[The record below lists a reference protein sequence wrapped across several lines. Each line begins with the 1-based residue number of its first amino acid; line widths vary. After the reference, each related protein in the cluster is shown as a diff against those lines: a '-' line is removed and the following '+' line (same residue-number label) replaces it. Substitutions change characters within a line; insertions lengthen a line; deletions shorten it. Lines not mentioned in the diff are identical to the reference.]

1 MKAAVVVEPGKLE
14 IWDIDK
20 PVIGEYDALVEILYC
35 ATCIGTDKN
44 YIYGRHI
51 RPVQYPMLLGHEAV
65 GRVVELGKGVK
76 NFAVGDLVTDVGC
89 PATPD
94 GRISS
99 RAGGYAEY
107 GIVKDVCEMK
117 KAGISRAEWEK
128 HRANRVIPS
137 WFSPAASTLI
147 TPYRETLSY
156 LRRIGVKKG
165 SRVLILGSGCTGLCF
180 AANAVN
186 EGAALVA
193 MIGTPA
199 REAVAKKLGVHA
211 FVSYKADDAYKTME
225 EMGGG
230 PFDII
235 IDGVG
240 AKGALSNALKLLKP
254 FGTCGVY
261 GWYDWNANYIDPFAA
276 RDSFV
281 FYSGGYDQAETHDD
295 VIAYMKCGDLDPADI
310 LALDHIYDLDDIWQ
324 AYHDAWDRKVIK
336 SVVRVNKKA

>member
-1 MKAAVVVEPGKLE
+1 MKAAVVVEPGRLE
-14 IWDIDK
+14 IWDIDQ
-20 PVIGEYDALVEILYC
+20 PVPGDYEALVEILYC

-65 GRVVELGKGVK
+65 GRVVELGRGVK

-89 PATPD
+89 PGTPD

-117 KAGISRAEWEK
+117 KAGIPREMWEK
-128 HRANRVIPS
+128 NRANRGIPS

-165 SRVLILGSGCTGLCF
+165 TRVLILGSGCTGLCF

-186 EGAALVA
+186 EGASLVG
-193 MIGTPA
+193 MIGTPL
-199 REAVAKKLGVHA
+199 REGIAKKLGVNA
-211 FVSYKADDAYKTME
+211 FISYKEENAVSAME
-225 EMGGG
+225 AAASGL
-230 PFDII
+230 FDII

-240 AKGALSNALKLLKP
+240 VRGGLSQALRLLKP
-254 FGTCGVY
+254 YGVCGVY
-261 GWYDWNANYIDPFAA
+261 GWYDWDANIIDPFAA
-276 RDSFV
+276 RDSFT
-281 FYSGGYDQAETHDD
+281 FYAGGYDQAETHDD
-295 VIAYMKCGDLDPADI
+295 VIRYMQCGDLDPADI
-310 LALDHIYDLDDIWQ
+310 LALDHIYELDDIWQ
-324 AYHDAWDRKVIK
+324 AYQDAWDRKVIK
-336 SVVRVNKKA
+336 SVVRVKR

>member
-1 MKAAVVVEPGKLE
+1 MKAAVVVEPGRLE
-14 IWDIDK
+14 IWDIDR
-20 PVIGEYDALVEILYC
+20 PVPGEYEALVEILYC
-35 ATCIGTDKN
+35 ATCAGTDKN

-65 GRVVELGKGVK
+65 GRVVELGRGVR

-99 RAGGYAEY
+99 RAGGFAEY

-117 KAGISRAEWEK
+117 KAGIPRAAWEK

-137 WFSPAASTLI
+137 WFSPAASTMI

-165 SRVLILGSGCTGLCF
+165 SRVLILGSGCAGLCF
-180 AANAVN
+180 AAHAVN
-186 EGAALVA
+186 EGASLVA

-199 REAVAKKLGVHA
+199 RETVAKKLGVSI
-211 FVSYKADDAYKTME
+211 FVSYKE
-225 EMGGG
+225 ENAVDVMGEAARE

-235 IDGVG
+235 IDAVGV
-240 AKGALSNALKLLKP
+240 KGGLSDALRLLKP
-254 FGTCGVY
+254 YGACGIY
-261 GWYDWNANYIDPFAA
+261 GWYDWDTNVISPLAA
-276 RDSFV
+276 RDSFI
-281 FYSGGYDQAETHDD
+281 YYAGGYDQAETHDD
-295 VIAYMKCGDLDPADI
+295 VIRAMLSGDLDPADI
-310 LALDHIYDLDDIWQ
+310 LALDHIYELDDIWQ
-324 AYHDAWDRKVIK
+324 AYRDVWDRKVIK
-336 SVVRVNKKA
+336 SVVRVKK

>member
-1 MKAAVVVEPGKLE
+1 MRAAVVVEPGKLE

-20 PVIGEYDALVEILYC
+20 PIVGDYDALVEILYG

-51 RPVQYPMLLGHEAV
+51 RPVQYPMLLGHESV
-65 GRVVELGKGVK
+65 GRVVELGRKVK

-89 PATPD
+89 PGTPD

-117 KAGISRAEWEK
+117 KDGSPRAEWEK
-128 HRANRVIPS
+128 NRANRVIPA

-156 LRRIGVKKG
+156 SRRIGVKKG
-165 SRVLILGSGCTGLCF
+165 SRVLILGSGCAGLCF
-180 AANAVN
+180 AAHAVN

-199 REAVAKKLGVHA
+199 REAVTKKLGVHA
-211 FVSYKADDAYKTME
+211 FISYKSEDIYKTLE
-225 EMGGG
+225 DEYGL
-230 PFDII
+230 FDII
-235 IDGVG
+235 IDAVG
-240 AKGALSNALKLLKP
+240 AKGALSDALALLKP
-254 FGTCGVY
+254 YGTCGVY
-261 GWYDWNANYIDPFAA
+261 GWYDWNANYINPFAA
-276 RDSFV
+276 RYSFV
-281 FYSGGYDQAETHDD
+281 FYSGGYDQSETHDD
-295 VIAYMKCGDLDPADI
+295 VITYMKSGDLNPADI
-310 LALDHIYDLDDIWQ
+310 LELGHIYELDDIWK
-324 AYHDAWDRKVIK
+324 AYTDAWDRKVIK
-336 SVVRVNKKA
+336 SVIRIRG

>member
-1 MKAAVVVEPGKLE
+1 MRATVVVEPGKLE

-20 PVIGEYDALVEILYC
+20 PAVGDYDALVEILFG
-35 ATCIGTDKN
+35 ATCIGTDRN
-44 YIYGRHI
+44 YIYGCHI
-51 RPVQYPMLLGHEAV
+51 RPVQYPMLLGHESV
-65 GRVVELGKGVK
+65 GRVVELGRKVK

-99 RAGGYAEY
+99 RAGGFAEY

-117 KAGISRAEWEK
+117 KAGIPRAEWDK

-156 LRRIGVKKG
+156 LRRIGVKEG
-165 SRVLILGSGCTGLCF
+165 SRVLVLGSGCAGLCF
-180 AANAVN
+180 AAHAVN

-199 REAVAKKLGVHA
+199 REAVAKKLGVHE
-211 FVSYKADDAYKTME
+211 FISYKQEAAVKALE
-225 EMGGG
+225 ASCGL
-230 PFDII
+230 FDVI
-235 IDGVG
+235 IDAVG
-240 AKGALSNALKLLKP
+240 TKGALSDALAVLKAY
-254 FGTCGVY
+254 GVCGVY
-261 GWYDWNANYIDPFAA
+261 GWYDWDANAINPFAA

-295 VIAYMKCGDLDPADI
+295 VLTYMKSGDLDPADI
-310 LALDHIYDLDDIWQ
+310 LELDHIYELDDIWQ
-324 AYHDAWDRKVIK
+324 AYKDAWGRKVCK
-336 SVVRVNKKA
+336 SVIRIRG